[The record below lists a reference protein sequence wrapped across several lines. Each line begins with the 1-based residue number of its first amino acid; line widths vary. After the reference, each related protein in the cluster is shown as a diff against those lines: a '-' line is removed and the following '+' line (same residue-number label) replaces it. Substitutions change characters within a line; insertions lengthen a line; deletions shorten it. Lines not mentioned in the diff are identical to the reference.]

1 MWPPGR
7 NSFADSGYF
16 ANWDRPS
23 AIVVGS
29 ASSRMKPSS
38 ANLMAGATM
47 SAQATLWLPNFW
59 YRRSQPA
66 ATPGIFATVGPSFAV
81 RAPLG
86 VKSLGLSAVAWLGDM
101 SLYSTTT
108 GSVMPL
114 RNRMAWPSPPR
125 LVASGSTTPRAMA
138 TAMPASTT
146 LPPASIIWA
155 PAAEAS
161 GFPEVTTARV
171 DSAPGLMSGC
181 SAIMASTTVS
191 NEAMSVARA
200 AAGRYLSRRASQTTA
215 DGPAR

>member
-1 MWPPGR
+1 MT
-7 NSFADSGYF
+7 
-16 ANWDRPS
+16 
-23 AIVVGS
+23 
-29 ASSRMKPSS
+29 PSS

-47 SAQATLWLPNFW
+47 SAHATLWLPYLW

-81 RAPLG
+81 RPPLG

-108 GSVMPL
+108 GSFMPL

-125 LVASGSTTPRAMA
+125 LVASGSTTPSAIA

-155 PAAEAS
+155 PAADAR
-161 GFPEVTTARV
+161 GLPEVTTARV
-171 DSAPGLMSGC
+171 DSSPDLMSGC

-191 NEAMSVARA
+191 NDAISVARA
-200 AAGRYLSRRASQTTA
+200 AAGRYLSRKASQAAA
-215 DGPAR
+215 DGPVR